1 MRCVVGGRG
10 GRAWWAGAEAHAT
23 RARVCMCVC
32 LHAGAR
38 RVGGDRRGAAATVAA
53 AGRAGWP
60 QRRGPIAL
68 EHVHTRTG
76 SDGTLTYTSTHA
88 RVQVARL
95 HCGITSGATHGRGD
109 ACSVSEHELQ
119 LEVPHGVQYPSSH
132 AHTRYSYSECYA
144 CEYSGSE
151 FRSHGSRH
159 AIGAGAQVAQAAA
172 ALRAAPRRLAAERA
186 PRLPLRRP
194 DVFRGAV
201 QQAGTVH
208 ARTVARCVYVCARV
222 CVLANPPCSD
232 EPAHVPTAH
241 ARPHARQAASRCA
254 GQLNTSVALPE
265 RLALCER

>member
-1 MRCVVGGRG
+1 MGGSRGARDTRPRLHVRVLACRCAAGGRG
-10 GRAWWAGAEAHAT
+10 STRSCCDGGR
-23 RARVCMCVC
+23 
-32 LHAGAR
+32 
-38 RVGGDRRGAAATVAA
+38 
-53 AGRAGWP
+53 GWP
-60 QRRGPIAL
+60 SRRRGPIAL
-68 EHVHTRTG
+68 MHVHTRTG

-208 ARTVARCVYVCARV
+208 ARTVARCVYVCARARARV
-222 CVLANPPCSD
+222 CVC
-232 EPAHVPTAH
+232 
-241 ARPHARQAASRCA
+241 ARQAALLRRACTRPYRSRAASRAASRSASRSA
-254 GQLNTSVALPE
+254 G
-265 RLALCER
+265 RIALCGAAQHERGAA